1 MEKIYILHRRRYDDH
16 DNSSRILAAS
26 RSYAAMRRKMVEDI
40 RAVIP
45 DPDSDRWNT
54 RLTGPLR
61 ADDLTQRFVCYT
73 RVRGTDGGDSYMWR
87 IEELELTPE

>member
-1 MEKIYILHRRRYDDH
+1 METIYILHRRRYDDC
-16 DNSSRILAAS
+16 DNSTRILAAS
-26 RSYAAMRRKMVEDI
+26 RSYAAVRRKMVEDI

-45 DPDSDRWNT
+45 DPEDSRWNT

-61 ADDLTQRFVCYT
+61 EDDPAQSFVCYT

-87 IEELELTPE
+87 IETMELTPE